1 MLNEIDVQ
9 YLVFDKKKNRK
20 SAIKWSTLQFYGMI
34 ILVKTKPL
42 CRGMAWLPL
51 QKSYDQILLLLGDHM
66 QHKKIEKMCLFNTL
80 FYHF

>member
-1 MLNEIDVQ
+1 MVNEIDVQ

-20 SAIKWSTLQFYGMI
+20 SAIKWSTLQFLWYDNIGEN
-34 ILVKTKPL
+34 KPL

-66 QHKKIEKMCLFNTL
+66 QHKKI
-80 FYHF
+80 